1 MPAKLNDGSDPHWPK
16 EPNDDN
22 LAPGKPVSY
31 GFGWFLDPY
40 EGHARTWHTGSTV
53 GFYSVIE
60 RFTDAHLSVI
70 ILSNRT
76 DWHRERVALQVADL
90 FYPL

>member
-1 MPAKLNDGSDPHWPK
+1 M
-16 EPNDDN
+16 
-22 LAPGKPVSY
+22 
-31 GFGWFLDPY
+31 
-40 EGHARTWHTGSTV
+40 WHTGSTV

-76 DWHRERVALQVADL
+76 DWDREKTAQQVADIFL
-90 FYPL
+90 STKN